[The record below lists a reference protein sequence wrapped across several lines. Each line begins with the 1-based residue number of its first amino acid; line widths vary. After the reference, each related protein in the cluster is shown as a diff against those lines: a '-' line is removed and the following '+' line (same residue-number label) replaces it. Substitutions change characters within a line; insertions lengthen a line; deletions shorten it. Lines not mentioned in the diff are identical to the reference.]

1 MYNDYLLYLIA
12 VLIISF
18 SQILLS
24 SNYQKHRKTPT
35 VHGIRGAEVAE
46 YILKKNGIY
55 DVTIEPSNRG
65 TLSDYYDPTRKVVC
79 LSSDIYYNSS
89 IASVAVAAHE
99 VGHALQHAQGYSLI
113 AIRNK
118 LLPLTQIASQ
128 LGWYSLLIG
137 LIFTIDPL
145 FWVGV
150 VSLFII
156 LLFQLVTLPIEF
168 NASSRA
174 IDQLTSLG
182 IIELSEVKSTR
193 SVLNAAA
200 FTYVASLISILLQI
214 IRIFMRK
221 NRRRS

>member
-1 MYNDYLLYLIA
+1 MYNDYFIYLIA
-12 VLIISF
+12 LLVISF

-24 SNYQKHRKTPT
+24 SNYQKFRKTPT
-35 VHGIRGAEVAE
+35 IRGIRGVDVAE

-55 DVTIEPSNRG
+55 DVSVEPSNRG
-65 TLSDYYDPTRKVVC
+65 TLSDYYDPTHKVVC

-99 VGHALQHAQGYSLI
+99 VGHAIQHAQGYSLI
-113 AIRNK
+113 ALRNK
-118 LLPLTQIASQ
+118 LLPITQIASQ

-137 LIFTIDPL
+137 LLFTIDPL
-145 FWVGV
+145 FWIGV
-150 VSLFII
+150 ISLFII
-156 LLFQLVTLPIEF
+156 LLFQLITLPIEF
-168 NASSRA
+168 NASNRA
-174 IDQLTSLG
+174 INQLTSLG
-182 IIELSEVKSTR
+182 IIEYNEVSSVK

-214 IRIFMRK
+214 LRVFLRR